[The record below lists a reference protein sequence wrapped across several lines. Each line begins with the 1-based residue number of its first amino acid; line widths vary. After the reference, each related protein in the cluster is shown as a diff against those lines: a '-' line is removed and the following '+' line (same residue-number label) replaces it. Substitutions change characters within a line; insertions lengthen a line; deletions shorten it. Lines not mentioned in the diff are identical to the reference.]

1 MLSATI
7 TPVNVGGGAIIRIVG
22 AQGPIT
28 LTRYDPQYSNTYTL
42 LDGVPDVP
50 VYIDMGDMAPEPL
63 QSGVGYVYSLSDTVT
78 TIQFTLVLPSAPVI
92 GATYDNLIHMLQ
104 RIAEATIQNINF
116 PRSPSGAQDPIK
128 KAQIYIQPPMSE
140 NIKYPAIF
148 INQEMLR
155 MEEIPV
161 GATNQGQQK
170 LINADKLT
178 GDFSNLT
185 GDALNLRGEV
195 SPNLHGTVSVY
206 LSGTIHPELYGEIS
220 SQLLG
225 TLSPDLK
232 GEISIKLWGN
242 LSPKL
247 RGDIT
252 GIFGNVSLAL
262 TGEIAPDLCGDI
274 SGLWGT
280 ISPDLHGDISNLWG
294 TLSPEFKGT
303 ISPDLQGNVT
313 NICFDVTG
321 LAGKIWENL

>member
-155 MEEIPV
+155 MEEVPV
-161 GATNQGQQK
+161 GVTNQGQQIEFGGSTG
-170 LINADKLT
+170 LYRRVFSFRVIDTNSVTCNFYHDVLFAMSLSVLSDIFGDESLQESVHFGVQSTGGIIQGEAQPFFYMNQILLT
-178 GDFSNLT
+178 IKGP
-185 GDALNLRGEV
+185 LNLMLN
-195 SPNLHGTVSVY
+195 PVSVG
-206 LSGTIHPELYGEIS
+206 LT
-220 SQLLG
+220 
-225 TLSPDLK
+225 K
-232 GEISIKLWGN
+232 SI
-242 LSPKL
+242 
-247 RGDIT
+247 
-252 GIFGNVSLAL
+252 
-262 TGEIAPDLCGDI
+262 
-274 SGLWGT
+274 
-280 ISPDLHGDISNLWG
+280 
-294 TLSPEFKGT
+294 
-303 ISPDLQGNVT
+303 NVT
-313 NICFDVTG
+313 INSNGVYPITNNLVFDVSVVPYTQ
-321 LAGKIWENL
+321 N

>member
-161 GATNQGQQK
+161 GATNQGQQIEFGGSTG
-170 LINADKLT
+170 LYRRVFSLRVIDTNSVTCNFYHDVLFAMSLSALSDIFGDESLQESVHFGVQSTGGIIQGEAQPFFYMNQILLT
-178 GDFSNLT
+178 IKGP
-185 GDALNLRGEV
+185 LNLVLSPV
-195 SPNLHGTVSVY
+195 SIGLTKSINVTINSNGVYPITNNLVFDVSV
-206 LSGTIHPELYGEIS
+206 
-220 SQLLG
+220 
-225 TLSPDLK
+225 
-232 GEISIKLWGN
+232 
-242 LSPKL
+242 
-247 RGDIT
+247 
-252 GIFGNVSLAL
+252 
-262 TGEIAPDLCGDI
+262 
-274 SGLWGT
+274 
-280 ISPDLHGDISNLWG
+280 
-294 TLSPEFKGT
+294 
-303 ISPDLQGNVT
+303 VT
-313 NICFDVTG
+313 QN
-321 LAGKIWENL
+321 

>member
-155 MEEIPV
+155 MEEVPV
-161 GATNQGQQK
+161 GVTNQGQQIEFGGSTG
-170 LINADKLT
+170 LYRRVFSFRVIDTNSVTCNFYHDVLFAMSLSALSDIFGDESLQESVHFGVQSTGGIIQGEAQPFFYMNQILLT
-178 GDFSNLT
+178 IKGP
-185 GDALNLRGEV
+185 LNLMLNPV
-195 SPNLHGTVSVY
+195 SIGLT
-206 LSGTIHPELYGEIS
+206 
-220 SQLLG
+220 
-225 TLSPDLK
+225 K
-232 GEISIKLWGN
+232 SI
-242 LSPKL
+242 
-247 RGDIT
+247 
-252 GIFGNVSLAL
+252 
-262 TGEIAPDLCGDI
+262 
-274 SGLWGT
+274 
-280 ISPDLHGDISNLWG
+280 
-294 TLSPEFKGT
+294 
-303 ISPDLQGNVT
+303 NVT
-313 NICFDVTG
+313 INSNGVYPITNNLVFDVSIVPYTQ
-321 LAGKIWENL
+321 N

>member
-155 MEEIPV
+155 MEEVPV
-161 GATNQGQQK
+161 GVTNQGQQIEFGGSTG
-170 LINADKLT
+170 LYRRVFSFRVIDSNSVTCNFYHDVLFAMSLSALSDIFGDESLQESVHFGVQSTGGIIQGEAQPFFYMNQILLT
-178 GDFSNLT
+178 IKGP
-185 GDALNLRGEV
+185 LNLVLSPV
-195 SPNLHGTVSVY
+195 SIGLTKSINVTINSNAVYPITNNLVFDVSV
-206 LSGTIHPELYGEIS
+206 
-220 SQLLG
+220 
-225 TLSPDLK
+225 
-232 GEISIKLWGN
+232 
-242 LSPKL
+242 
-247 RGDIT
+247 
-252 GIFGNVSLAL
+252 
-262 TGEIAPDLCGDI
+262 
-274 SGLWGT
+274 
-280 ISPDLHGDISNLWG
+280 
-294 TLSPEFKGT
+294 
-303 ISPDLQGNVT
+303 VT
-313 NICFDVTG
+313 QN
-321 LAGKIWENL
+321 

>member
-78 TIQFTLVLPSAPVI
+78 PIQFTLVLPSAPVI

-161 GATNQGQQK
+161 GATNQGQQIEFGGSTG
-170 LINADKLT
+170 LYRRVFSLRVIDTNSVTCNFYHDVLFAMSLSALSDIFGDESLQESVHFGVQSTGGIIQGEAQPFFYMNQILLT
-178 GDFSNLT
+178 IKGP
-185 GDALNLRGEV
+185 LNLVLSPV
-195 SPNLHGTVSVY
+195 SIGLTKSINVTINSNGVYPITNNLVFDVSV
-206 LSGTIHPELYGEIS
+206 
-220 SQLLG
+220 
-225 TLSPDLK
+225 
-232 GEISIKLWGN
+232 
-242 LSPKL
+242 
-247 RGDIT
+247 
-252 GIFGNVSLAL
+252 
-262 TGEIAPDLCGDI
+262 
-274 SGLWGT
+274 
-280 ISPDLHGDISNLWG
+280 
-294 TLSPEFKGT
+294 
-303 ISPDLQGNVT
+303 VT
-313 NICFDVTG
+313 QN
-321 LAGKIWENL
+321 